1 MEQPRFHSPALAHLE
16 AHYEARPNE
25 KFNGEASVTI
35 STAANLRA
43 EVEGVAREIRKLVAD
58 EKYRYRDIAVLLRNG
73 ESYYDVMRTLFT
85 DYNIPHF
92 IDEKRPMSHHPLV
105 ECIRSALE
113 IISGNWRYDAVF
125 RCVKTE
131 LLYPLDV
138 RKKRCVKKW
147 MNLKITV

>member
-35 STAANLRA
+35 HTAANLRA
-43 EVEGVAREIRKLVAD
+43 EVEGVAREIRRLVAD
-58 EKYRYRDIAVLLRNG
+58 EDYRYRDIAVLLRNG

-92 IDEKRPMSHHPLV
+92 IDENARCHI
-105 ECIRSALE
+105 IR
-113 IISGNWRYDAVF
+113 
-125 RCVKTE
+125 
-131 LLYPLDV
+131 
-138 RKKRCVKKW
+138 
-147 MNLKITV
+147 

>member
-1 MEQPRFHSPALAHLE
+1 M
-16 AHYEARPNE
+16 
-25 KFNGEASVTI
+25 
-35 STAANLRA
+35 A
-43 EVEGVAREIRKLVAD
+43 EEN
-58 EKYRYRDIAVLLRNG
+58 YRYRDIAVLLRNG

-125 RCVKTE
+125 ARE
-131 LLYPLDV
+131 NRAFISIR
-138 RKKRCVKKW
+138 RKKR
-147 MNLKITV
+147 NDA

>member
-1 MEQPRFHSPALAHLE
+1 
-16 AHYEARPNE
+16 
-25 KFNGEASVTI
+25 
-35 STAANLRA
+35 
-43 EVEGVAREIRKLVAD
+43 
-58 EKYRYRDIAVLLRNG
+58 
-73 ESYYDVMRTLFT
+73 MRTLFT

-131 LLYPLDV
+131 LY
-138 RKKRCVKKW
+138 
-147 MNLKITV
+147 IH

>member
-113 IISGNWRYDAVF
+113 IISGIGVMM
-125 RCVKTE
+125 RCSAA
-131 LLYPLDV
+131 
-138 RKKRCVKKW
+138 
-147 MNLKITV
+147 